1 MVSKFVKNRKSKPD
15 NRNELMDISP
25 KAILRALLVGVA
37 LFVFLFYILFGISG
51 CFLYDNNFLPTRQ
64 EFINSAQWLQAFAVF
79 VTAIVGFYLLN
90 QLRIAGEQLS
100 VTANQLKL
108 QQKLAVAEI
117 NKRLA
122 SKDFSQVRK
131 FLHDKDVQEFF
142 KKEVF
147 AMARSANESN
157 YEQVYSLFKKR
168 FYEFKKYSSE
178 YYYVEIEDI
187 EMLLNEY
194 NLVGMLDRD
203 GAISGEMFTK
213 KAIENAKKMYNVL
226 RSYILLRRAVY
237 SGGSEYASDYENW
250 IKKYKSN
257 ENSGGGSDSISKKDS
272 G

>member
-15 NRNELMDISP
+15 NRNELMNVSP
-25 KAILRALLVGVA
+25 KAILGALLVGVA

-90 QLRIAGEQLS
+90 QLRIA
-100 VTANQLKL
+100 ANQLKL

-131 FLHDKDVQEFF
+131 FLYDKNVQEFF
-142 KKEVF
+142 KKEVS

-237 SGGSEYASDYENW
+237 SGESEYASDYETW

-257 ENSGGGSDSISKKDS
+257 ENSEGGSDSISKKDS